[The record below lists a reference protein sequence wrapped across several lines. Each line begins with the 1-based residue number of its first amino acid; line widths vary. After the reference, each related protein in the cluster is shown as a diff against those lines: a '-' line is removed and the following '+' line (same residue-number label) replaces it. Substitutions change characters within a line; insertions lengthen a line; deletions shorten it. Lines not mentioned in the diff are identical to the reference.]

1 MYDVGAT
8 KNRKLVFGVA
18 TAAIV
23 LIGGY
28 IPVFAIQFQVRAR
41 ARRANAGEGATRGYP
56 NATRGAISLERSRLT
71 NATTARANRSKTKPR
86 RRRLG
91 ETRFERAPIAGLGL

>member
-1 MYDVGAT
+1 M
-8 KNRKLVFGVA
+8 RFS
-18 TAAIV
+18 
-23 LIGGY
+23 
-28 IPVFAIQFQVRAR
+28 FRCAR
-41 ARRANAGEGATRGYP
+41 ARDARRAGEGATRGYP